1 MKRNK
6 GMQLSAVLAVIMIV
20 SMVFVPAVSAKAEK
34 TKYDVFLDPYGITVN
49 NFETKITEQ
58 YQIGDQFVF
67 SGDFKFDVE
76 KNIDD
81 ELRSIKSK
89 GTFNGVFEADGSIHT
104 EYSGEDFKLESDI
117 VKVGES
123 IENFTYQMSE
133 IITYKGNT
141 KIIEQTFEVPKQ
153 DVKTISNPDDSGTVN
168 ALLTKYDLPSY
179 APPGSILIYN
189 NLQYSELI
197 ADIVLLAAIAAL
209 IPGGM
214 TVAGVL
220 ALIAAALIAIPYWI
234 DVDPD
239 NIYVDV
245 FFVPIPTSLYIEV
258 DYFYY

>member
-1 MKRNK
+1 MKSK
-6 GMQLSAVLAVIMIV
+6 SMKLGAMFAVMLIIGMA
-20 SMVFVPAVSAKAEK
+20 FVPAVSAKAEK
-34 TKYDVFLDPYGITVN
+34 SKYDVLFEPHEITVN
-49 NFETKITEQ
+49 NFETTITEQ

-67 SGDFKFDVE
+67 SGDFKFEVE

-81 ELRSIKSK
+81 KLKSIKSK
-89 GTFNGVFEADGSIHT
+89 GTFNGVFEADGSIHI

-153 DVKTISNPDDSGTVN
+153 DVKTTLTPGDSGAVN

-189 NLQYSELI
+189 DLQYSELI
-197 ADIVLLAAIAAL
+197 VDIVLLAAIAAL

-220 ALIAAALIAIPYWI
+220 ALIAAALTAIPYWL

-239 NIYVDV
+239 NIYMDV
-245 FFVPIPTSLYIEV
+245 FFVPIPTSIYIEV